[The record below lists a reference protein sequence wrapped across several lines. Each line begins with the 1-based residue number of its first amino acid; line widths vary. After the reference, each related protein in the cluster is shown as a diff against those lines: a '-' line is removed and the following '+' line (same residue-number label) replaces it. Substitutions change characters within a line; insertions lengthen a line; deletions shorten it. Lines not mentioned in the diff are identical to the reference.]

1 MSSGSSHFHN
11 GFDFENELK
20 RVRLECAELRRSK
33 EESDRRFNQQIHDL
47 REKLEQANRTNHS
60 MTTYLNS
67 LRTTYATL
75 FHDTI
80 PTSVSRLT
88 TT

>member
-1 MSSGSSHFHN
+1 MSSGSSHLHN
-11 GFDFENELK
+11 GFDFDNELK
-20 RVRLECAELRRSK
+20 RLRLECSELRRSK
-33 EESDRRFNQQIHDL
+33 EETDRRFNQQINDL